1 MRDLIVRICGV
12 SILIIMLA
20 IMWFAF
26 TYNKHEYTYVIGDK
40 FGKSD
45 NCYIDDN
52 DFRVCIVNKEL
63 KRVDMFYEIE
73 R

>member
-1 MRDLIVRICGV
+1 MRNIIVRITGF

-26 TYNKHEYTYVIGDK
+26 TYGKREYTYVIGDK

-45 NCYIDDN
+45 NCYIDNN

-63 KRVDMFYEIE
+63 KRVDMFYEE
-73 R
+73 D